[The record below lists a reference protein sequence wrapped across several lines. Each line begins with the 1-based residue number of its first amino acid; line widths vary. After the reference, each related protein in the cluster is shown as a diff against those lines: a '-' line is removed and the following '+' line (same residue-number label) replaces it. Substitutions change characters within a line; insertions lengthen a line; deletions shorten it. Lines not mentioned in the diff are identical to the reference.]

1 MIYWGNKENLLGAA
15 FKKYNPSY
23 AQLKAAPVLEGP
35 TSFEKDAIDHDGSN
49 NDNKNNVNNIDN
61 DNDNNNNIENNN
73 NNINNKKTQKQ
84 QQKQQQHQQQ
94 RESEICS
101 GWLRL
106 EWRENV
112 AAAALRRTISD
123 LKGICVCVCVCVW

>member
-1 MIYWGNKENLLGAA
+1 MIYCGNKENLLGAA

-73 NNINNKKTQKQ
+73 NNNNNNNNKKAKHNRDKPERYTLGFG
-84 QQKQQQHQQQ
+84 
-94 RESEICS
+94 I
-101 GWLRL
+101 GF
-106 EWRENV
+106 
-112 AAAALRRTISD
+112 TIF
-123 LKGICVCVCVCVW
+123 KNIG

>member
-1 MIYWGNKENLLGAA
+1 MTLIGGNGVTGDDWGGDSGHGDDSGGGVGCEGFSIMIYCGNKENLLGAA

-73 NNINNKKTQKQ
+73 NNKNNINNKKNKTK
-84 QQKQQQHQQQ
+84 
-94 RESEICS
+94 
-101 GWLRL
+101 
-106 EWRENV
+106 
-112 AAAALRRTISD
+112 TTTTT
-123 LKGICVCVCVCVW
+123 

>member
-1 MIYWGNKENLLGAA
+1 MIYCGNKENLLGAA

-73 NNINNKKTQKQ
+73 NNKNNINNKKNKNNNKNNKKQK
-84 QQKQQQHQQQ
+84 
-94 RESEICS
+94 
-101 GWLRL
+101 
-106 EWRENV
+106 
-112 AAAALRRTISD
+112 
-123 LKGICVCVCVCVW
+123 

>member
-1 MIYWGNKENLLGAA
+1 MGCEGFSIMIYCGNKENLLGAA

-73 NNINNKKTQKQ
+73 NNNNINNKKTKTTT
-84 QQKQQQHQQQ
+84 KTTTTSTTT
-94 RESEICS
+94 RIGDLFRLASS
-101 GWLRL
+101 GMTGKRGGCGTATDHI
-106 EWRENV
+106 R
-112 AAAALRRTISD
+112 S
-123 LKGICVCVCVCVW
+123 